1 MNNANIKCL
10 YNDKGE
16 AKVREKERKLED
28 WTNLLTALKAGKQF

>member
-1 MNNANIKCL
+1 MNNKNIKCL

-28 WTNLLTALKAGKQF
+28 WTNLLTALTAGKQF